1 MDSVARYYYPGQ
13 GDSVLKHAFLC
24 FHYSASNCL
33 VFSICSKEG
42 IFFSILLWSFDRSLE
57 NPDLL
62 IMCNFLRHW
71 NPVITAL
78 SERVSQLWALQGTA
92 LWSFPFPLHAARP
105 GEAVPSAEPPEF
117 GLSPKRDPLC
127 LKVRVKG
134 GV

>member
-1 MDSVARYYYPGQ
+1 MLFSVFIIQPRIAWSFLFAARKG
-13 GDSVLKHAFLC
+13 F
-24 FHYSASNCL
+24 
-33 VFSICSKEG
+33 
-42 IFFSILLWSFDRSLE
+42 FFSILLPSFDRSLE

-78 SERVSQLWALQGTA
+78 SERVSPLWALRDTA
-92 LWSFPFPLHAARP
+92 LWSFPFPLHAAGP

-127 LKVRVKG
+127 LKIRVKG
-134 GV
+134 GVQSLTETQL